1 MSKIVTRLAGIS
13 GLILL
18 VGCNGQP
25 QSQTSQN
32 MAQET
37 AAAGA
42 PQNFPSPIVQGKTGQ
57 PSPAKLPEAPIL
69 ATVPVP
75 GLMKSTKAETR
86 VAQTAVANKRDPF
99 STLLPSQTVI
109 TLPAGSLRSTGPKP
123 STNAKTG
130 AAKAGNLARK
140 SNQRLPQIALRPLP
154 TPRAMPPLPSS
165 ALPPLAINPISA
177 PMSAP
182 MSAPLA
188 PPSLTELAESVE
200 ITGVVQVGN
209 RTMAIAK
216 APNEVTARYV
226 QPGDYL
232 SGGQV
237 LLKEIRMQ
245 NQGEPIVILQQNGKQ
260 VIKSIGSNAGRMA
273 AFRPF

>member
-1 MSKIVTRLAGIS
+1 MTRLAGIS
-13 GLILL
+13 GLLLL

-32 MAQET
+32 VAQET
-37 AAAGA
+37 ASAGA
-42 PQNFPSPIVQGKTGQ
+42 PQSFPSPIVKGKAGQ
-57 PSPAKLPEAPIL
+57 PNPAKLPEAPIL

-86 VAQTAVANKRDPF
+86 VAQAAVANTRDPF

-109 TLPAGSLRSTGPKP
+109 TLPAGSLRSIAPKT

-130 AAKAGNLARK
+130 TTKSGNLAKK
-140 SNQRLPQIALRPLP
+140 SNQRPPQIALRPLP
-154 TPRAMPPLPSS
+154 TPRAMQPLPSS

-177 PMSAP
+177 PLSAP

-200 ITGVVQVGN
+200 ITGVVQVGD
-209 RTMAIAK
+209 RMMAIAK

-226 QPGDYL
+226 QQGDYL

-245 NQGEPIVILQQNGKQ
+245 GQGEPIVILQQNGKQ
-260 VIKSIGSNAGRMA
+260 IIKSIGSNAGRMA